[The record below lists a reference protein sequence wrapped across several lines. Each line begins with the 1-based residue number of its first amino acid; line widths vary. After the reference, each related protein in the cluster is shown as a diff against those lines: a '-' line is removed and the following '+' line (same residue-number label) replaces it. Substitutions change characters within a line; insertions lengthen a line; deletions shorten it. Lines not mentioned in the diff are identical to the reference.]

1 MFEFQFVDDV
11 ICWLAGFTWHIVALI
26 TPMMLCMILFGRVVM
41 KYSPLRLL
49 LGGFKPLLHVINP
62 PSRNKPLLHSGD
74 KPLLQKPFIQFQ
86 EINPSSTH

>member
-49 LGGFKPLLHVINP
+49 LGGFKPFLQRPYVQGIHPLF
-62 PSRNKPLLHSGD
+62 KPLL
-74 KPLLQKPFIQFQ
+74 PA
-86 EINPSSTH
+86 INPSFTQ